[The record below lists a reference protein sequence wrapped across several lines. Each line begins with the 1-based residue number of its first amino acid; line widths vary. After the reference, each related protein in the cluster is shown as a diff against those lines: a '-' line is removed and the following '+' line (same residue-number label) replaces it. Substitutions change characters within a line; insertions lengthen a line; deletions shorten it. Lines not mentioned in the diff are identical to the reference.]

1 MQCVGRFRPEAG
13 IRVQVWDSSILRDQ
27 FRGQCTITAN
37 PDNPFGDDTT
47 RLHYLCA
54 LLGRYPNNHLF
65 RVEKT
70 IELYN
75 RGKKQDEKMGS
86 SIKYFIGV
94 YNNSDRVIHATGE
107 MYSLFIMFQRHIM
120 IWRLFNLSPG

>member
-27 FRGQCTITAN
+27 FLGQCTITAN

-54 LLGRYPNNHLF
+54 LLGRYLTITSSELK
-65 RVEKT
+65 RLLSCT
-70 IELYN
+70 IEA
-75 RGKKQDEKMGS
+75 RSKMRRW
-86 SIKYFIGV
+86 V
-94 YNNSDRVIHATGE
+94 V
-107 MYSLFIMFQRHIM
+107 L
-120 IWRLFNLSPG
+120 

>member
-27 FRGQCTITAN
+27 FLGQCTITAN
-37 PDNPFGDDTT
+37 PDNPFGDDTN
-47 RLHYLCA
+47 RLHYLRA
-54 LLGRYPNNHLF
+54 LLGIYPNNHFF

-86 SIKYFIGV
+86 SIKYFIG
-94 YNNSDRVIHATGE
+94 G
-107 MYSLFIMFQRHIM
+107 
-120 IWRLFNLSPG
+120 